1 MGVDG
6 LRADK
11 VFPLLVGK
19 GYRRRRI
26 AGSHH
31 IFSCPGR
38 GSIPVPVHDHKI
50 RMDVF
55 QAILKQLW
63 KAEQKAEFLS
73 ELSLSEE
80 KTSSLT
86 EVSTPKESDK
96 SNNKSA

>member
-63 KAEQKAEFLS
+63 KAEQKAENPKS
-73 ELSLSEE
+73 EISQSEE

-96 SNNKSA
+96 KSA